1 MFSYLDCGF
10 AYRALR
16 VFVKIA
22 VTVLSLVDFALEAHV
37 IVEEFFDRSKK
48 RLADLR
54 LAV

>member
-16 VFVKIA
+16 VIKIIA
-22 VTVLSLVDFALEAHV
+22 VIVPSHVDFALEAHV
-37 IVEEFFDRSKK
+37 IVKKIFDRSEK